1 MSELYEFY
9 TERRRKHY
17 YQRHQLLREGDY
29 LKDPSCTECYPLIFE
44 PETYFKNFWKWYK
57 NITPAETYNL
67 YTVRQ
72 LEELVMDTIGI
83 IEIETTGIQKKLEM
97 IIGSVTYREKPD
109 KTSKEIYQEI
119 LDRFTYSNRFELNN
133 EEVEEL
139 LKSSDENGSEKEEQI
154 NKELL
159 KNPDENS
166 SEKEQEDTKNNE
178 ELEDTE
184 ESILRIIC
192 ERNGP
197 YRIEGRGTRWKVK
210 FGKEDEEYM
219 EKSEFEE
226 MCKENGIIQEEYER
240 ILEIIADGINRITEE
255 MKTEMED
262 EELSE
267 QIEKDINTSTILSN
281 VSTVESEESNR
292 ETITEESTDTEEEI
306 EDMALNIIR
315 APTFGGEAHENPAE
329 WIDEFDRAARANNWA
344 EGDANDNQRL
354 QMAAAH
360 LRGETAI
367 WYEANRGTYNRWK
380 NNGNAA
386 NQLAEGLKARFAPPE
401 RQQRWQRE
409 FYEVRQLQGE
419 SVESYVLRFMK
430 AARKVGNNVEEIGKA
445 GTF

>member
-17 YQRHQLLREGDY
+17 HQRHQLLREGAY

-44 PETYFKNFWKWYK
+44 PKTYFKNFWKWYK
-57 NITPAETYNL
+57 NITPAETYSL

-72 LEELVMDTIGI
+72 LEELVTDTIGI
-83 IEIETTGIQKKLEM
+83 IEVETTGIQKKLEM
-97 IIGSVTYREKPD
+97 IIGSITYREKPD

-154 NKELL
+154 NEELL
-159 KNPDENS
+159 KNSDENS
-166 SEKEQEDTKNNE
+166 SEEQENTKNNE
-178 ELEDTE
+178 
-184 ESILRIIC
+184 
-192 ERNGP
+192 
-197 YRIEGRGTRWKVK
+197 KH
-210 FGKEDEEYM
+210 
-219 EKSEFEE
+219 
-226 MCKENGIIQEEYER
+226 
-240 ILEIIADGINRITEE
+240 INI
-255 MKTEMED
+255 
-262 EELSE
+262 SP
-267 QIEKDINTSTILSN
+267 ILSN
-281 VSTVESEESNR
+281 VSTVESEESDR
-292 ETITEESTDTEEEI
+292 ETTTEESIDTEEEI
-306 EDMALNIIR
+306 ENMALDIIK
-315 APTFGGEAHENPAE
+315 APIFGGEAHENPAE
-329 WIDEFDRAARANNWA
+329 WINEFDRAARANNWA

-360 LRGETAI
+360 LRGEAAI

-430 AARKVGNNVEEIGKA
+430 AARKVGNNVAEIGKA
-445 GTF
+445 GTFSQGLLPAIYPLAILGDQSTLERAIESAKRGEMSALGNLQQIRPNLQQVVPMVNQGELLNSEENRVYRDMKKEKTDRD

>member
-17 YQRHQLLREGDY
+17 HQRHQLLREGAY

-44 PETYFKNFWKWYK
+44 PKTYFKNFWKWYK
-57 NITPAETYNL
+57 NITPAETYSL

-72 LEELVMDTIGI
+72 LEELVTDTIGI
-83 IEIETTGIQKKLEM
+83 IEVETTGIQKKLEM
-97 IIGSVTYREKPD
+97 IIGSITYREKPD

-154 NKELL
+154 NEELL
-159 KNPDENS
+159 KNSDENS
-166 SEKEQEDTKNNE
+166 SEEQEDTKNNE

-192 ERNGP
+192 GRNGP
-197 YRIEGRGTRWKVK
+197 YRIEGRGTRWKVE
-210 FGKEDEEYM
+210 FGKEDEEYI

-255 MKTEMED
+255 MKTETED

-267 QIEKDINTSTILSN
+267 QIEKDINTSPILSN

-292 ETITEESTDTEEEI
+292 ETTTEESTDTEEEI

-360 LRGETAI
+360 LRGEAAI

-409 FYEVRQLQGE
+409 FYEVRQL
-419 SVESYVLRFMK
+419 
-430 AARKVGNNVEEIGKA
+430 
-445 GTF
+445 